1 MEISINRV
9 NEAVHFEIEN
19 ASKATISVDGAPA
32 IGGKDK
38 GLRPM
43 ELVLAALAT
52 CGAFELVTILKKQK
66 QNLQNLNIQVVGERK
81 EGKGARAFSHISMV
95 FNIDGEVKKKKAE
108 RALDLAFDKYCS
120 VKASLDPAV
129 KVSYEVVINPNQ

>member
-19 ASKATISVDGAPA
+19 ASQATISVDGAPA
-32 IGGKDK
+32 IGGEDK

-66 QNLQNLNIQVVGERK
+66 QNLQNLNIKVIGERK
-81 EGKGARAFSHISMV
+81 EGKGARSFSHIAMV
-95 FNIDGEVKKKKAE
+95 FTIDGEVKKKKAE

-120 VKASLDPAV
+120 VRASLDPEIE
-129 KVSYEVVINPNQ
+129 VSYEVLINPSH